1 MRVEQAGGVLVII
14 NSLYMSYLIDLD
26 NAYEPNEQTIAIHEL
41 VRPELSPLRAPTHCR
56 HDDLLS
62 STSGRWTTPSAS

>member
-26 NAYEPNEQTIAIHEL
+26 NAYEPNEQTVAIHEL
-41 VRPELSPLRAPTHCR
+41 VRPELSPLRAPAP
-56 HDDLLS
+56 LL
-62 STSGRWTTPSAS
+62 TR

>member
-1 MRVEQAGGVLVII
+1 MRLGIIKSADAVRAEQAGGVLVII

-41 VRPELSPLRAPTHCR
+41 VRPELSPLRAPAP
-56 HDDLLS
+56 LL
-62 STSGRWTTPSAS
+62 TR

>member
-41 VRPELSPLRAPTHCR
+41 VRPDQKLSQLRAPTR
-56 HDDLLS
+56 S
-62 STSGRWTTPSAS
+62 

>member
-41 VRPELSPLRAPTHCR
+41 VRPELSPLRAPTHC
-56 HDDLLS
+56 
-62 STSGRWTTPSAS
+62 